1 MFRRVQERRCLQMN
15 SVANVELPCLVN
27 TRRLLDSGGRCCFAL
42 ARRESHKFLG
52 LYPPLP
58 CTHTSN
64 PFTNNDHHASSGR
77 ISGAG
82 LHPILPK
89 RLQISSD
96 AYPDATNNAHC
107 SGSLHYRYSNIMVR
121 RVLIVFPSLT
131 DLLFYRHVP
140 YLNWISELITLEK
153 SV

>member
-1 MFRRVQERRCLQMN
+1 M
-15 SVANVELPCLVN
+15 ANVDLPCLVN
-27 TRRLLDSGGRCCFAL
+27 TRRVLDSGGRCYFAL
-42 ARRESHKFLG
+42 ARRESREFLG
-52 LYPPLP
+52 LYLPLS
-58 CTHTSN
+58 CTHTAN

-96 AYPDATNNAHC
+96 ANPDATNNTHC
-107 SGSLHYRYSNIMVR
+107 SGSLYYRYSNIMVR
-121 RVLIVFPSLT
+121 RVLTAFPSLT
-131 DLLFYRHVP
+131 DLLNYRHVP
-140 YLNWISELITLEK
+140 YLNWISELITHEK

>member
-1 MFRRVQERRCLQMN
+1 MKRVP
-15 SVANVELPCLVN
+15 NVELPCLVN
-27 TRRLLDSGGRCCFAL
+27 TRRVLDSGGRCCFAS

-52 LYPPLP
+52 SYPPLR

-89 RLQISSD
+89 RLQISSH
-96 AYPDATNNAHC
+96 ANPDATNNAHC
-107 SGSLHYRYSNIMVR
+107 SGSLYYRYSNIMVR
-121 RVLIVFPSLT
+121 RVLTVFPSLT
-131 DLLFYRHVP
+131 DLLNYRHVP
-140 YLNWISELITLEK
+140 YLNWISELITRE
-153 SV
+153 